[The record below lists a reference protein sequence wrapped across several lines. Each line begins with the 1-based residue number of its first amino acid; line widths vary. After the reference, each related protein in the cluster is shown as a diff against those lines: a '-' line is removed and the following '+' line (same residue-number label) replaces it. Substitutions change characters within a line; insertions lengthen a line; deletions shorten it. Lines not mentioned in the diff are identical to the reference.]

1 VQELIDAGVPGLHFY
16 VLNKSQ
22 ATTRVLRGVRM

>member
-1 VQELIDAGVPGLHFY
+1 VDEEIAGLHFY

-22 ATTRVLRGVRM
+22 ATSQVLQRVELPHR

>member
-1 VQELIDAGVPGLHFY
+1 LLAQGVPGVHYY

-22 ATTRVLRGVRM
+22 ATRQVLEAIQAG